1 MHKLLALYCALHIDQ
16 SGYDD
21 TLPTMTIP
29 GVFHTV
35 HEVCRPVPLML
46 GGHCGYTG
54 SLVFVKLSCGYIILF
69 LVRHKSELM
78 NCARRLAKNCT
89 QFDHSMR
96 ALRTD
101 MRTVVSPTIWYVVL
115 CCTTLSWSVMYFWY
129 CTISY
134 FFYCVVLVPC
144 SFVIPYSYCTVLNW
158 SVRSSVGP
166 SHATLHLWAM
176 LPVLSS
182 SVIRSI

>member
-35 HEVCRPVPLML
+35 HEVCSTVPLEL

-54 SLVFVKLSCGYIILF
+54 SLVFVKLPCGYIILF

-78 NCARRLAKNCT
+78 NCISRVAKHCT
-89 QFDHSMR
+89 RFGHIVNS
-96 ALRTD
+96 LCTH
-101 MRTVVSPTIWYVVL
+101 MRTVENSARVYDE
-115 CCTTLSWSVMYFWY
+115 CN
-129 CTISY
+129 
-134 FFYCVVLVPC
+134 
-144 SFVIPYSYCTVLNW
+144 VLNCI
-158 SVRSSVGP
+158 VVIVIHDG
-166 SHATLHLWAM
+166 
-176 LPVLSS
+176 VLYF
-182 SVIRSI
+182 VQL